1 DLMRLFHRTFNKAKI
16 PIGYS
21 EGFNP
26 HPKFSIAN
34 PLALGIESDEEYIDI
49 ELDNME
55 VEDFIEKMN
64 LVLPKD
70 VQIIEGKSIEK
81 GETIDSLISWA
92 HYEIEFELK
101 ENIEGFGENLMKW
114 LQRDEINIDKIR
126 RKKKKEIKRVENI
139 RPLIGNLTVKEI
151 HEKNVVLN
159 TLLKAGSNGNL
170 KPMDLVE
177 AMNRDMELKI
187 DLQSMDIRRTGQ
199 YAEKDNNIFKPL

>member
-1 DLMRLFHRTFNKAKI
+1 MRLFHRTFNKANI
-16 PIGYS
+16 PIWYS

-34 PLALGIESDEEYIDI
+34 PLALGIESEEEYIDI
-49 ELDNME
+49 ELDDME

-64 LVLPKD
+64 LALPKD
-70 VQIIEGKSIEK
+70 IQIIEGKSIEK

-92 HYEIEFELK
+92 HYEIKFNTK
-101 ENIEGFGENLMKW
+101 ENLESFEENLEKW

-126 RKKKKEIKRVENI
+126 RKKNREIKRVENI
-139 RPLIGNLTVKEI
+139 RPLIGNLTIKEI
-151 HEKNVVLN
+151 HEQDIVLN

-170 KPMDLVE
+170 KPVNLVE
-177 AMNRDMELKI
+177 AINRDMKLKI

-199 YAEKDNNIFKPL
+199 YAEKDNRIFKPL